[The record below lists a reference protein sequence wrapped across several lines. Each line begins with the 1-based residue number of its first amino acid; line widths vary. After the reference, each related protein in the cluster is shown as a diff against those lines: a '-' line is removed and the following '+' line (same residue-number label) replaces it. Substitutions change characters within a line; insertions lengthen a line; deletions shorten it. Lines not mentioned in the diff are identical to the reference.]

1 MRVHARAFVCDG
13 KSDPGQMKQALA
25 SANPGALVLAARA
38 GSARNEFFVEMLA
51 AQTFQAESA
60 GSLLANKPEIDL
72 LLRLAGTT
80 QISRAIEEHGT
91 HPGERSLLVV
101 ADRKAVKGPRLLAEL
116 ELPRRQMTRTELM
129 KVERAA
135 LLNAQRP

>member
-1 MRVHARAFVCDG
+1 
-13 KSDPGQMKQALA
+13 MKQELA

-38 GSARNEFFVEMLA
+38 GSVRNEFLVEMLA
-51 AQTFQAESA
+51 AQTFQAMSS

-80 QISRAIEEHGT
+80 QISRAIEDHGT
-91 HPGERSLLVV
+91 RPGERSLLVV
-101 ADRKAVKGPRLLAEL
+101 AGRKTVEGPKQLAEL
-116 ELPRRQMTRTELM
+116 ELPRRRMTRPELM